1 MQIFGTFKSNMGNG
15 SFAIFPSTAP
25 EKVNLD
31 RMASQATQTL
41 VNNLK
46 SMGFP
51 AHLCDAAP
59 EHIQTSDLESAIEWI
74 TNQIDAGAD
83 LPPMARGGGG
93 GGNGGGGAKAPTAE
107 AIAALTSMGFDA
119 TQAKLALSQNVRTR
133 WFAGTSVMSL
143 TLLCRTTTLSGRWS
157 GCLPTRE
164 HRHSSTHC
172 CVLFFFRPGHD
183 TGFTRGARQGG
194 RP

>member
-51 AHLCDAAP
+51 AHLCEAAP
-59 EHIQTSDLESAIEWI
+59 EHIQTSDLEAAIEWI
-74 TNQIDAGAD
+74 TNQIDAGANF
-83 LPPMARGGGG
+83 AAKASGGGGGG
-93 GGNGGGGAKAPTAE
+93 GGNGGGAKAPTAE

-119 TQAKLALSQNVRTR
+119 TQAKLALSQNVRPR
-133 WFAGTSVMSL
+133 WLAASMYV
-143 TLLCRTTTLSGRWS
+143 
-157 GCLPTRE
+157 
-164 HRHSSTHC
+164 
-172 CVLFFFRPGHD
+172 
-183 TGFTRGARQGG
+183 
-194 RP
+194 